1 MEFQGTRAQYLA
13 AKALKK
19 QSWRFHTKYM
29 MWFQRHE
36 EPKAITDEYEQVSI
50 CDQRSFNPKR
60 KTSLVSVP
68 FCRPTDRIT
77 NQQKCMVG
85 RREWQ
90 NHNSKGNYNKKLAS
104 IQNKPEYLA
113 FDTSSKV
120 VLAQRV
126 ILGMTTNICQLF
138 HEVTLGFPCV
148 AALFFFVHGRGLARM
163 AKLTLALVLSGHLH
177 LF

>member
-1 MEFQGTRAQYLA
+1 
-13 AKALKK
+13 
-19 QSWRFHTKYM
+19 

-120 VLAQRV
+120 VLA
-126 ILGMTTNICQLF
+126 NCASQLF

>member
-1 MEFQGTRAQYLA
+1 
-13 AKALKK
+13 
-19 QSWRFHTKYM
+19 M

-77 NQQKCMVG
+77 NHQKGMVG

-113 FDTSSKV
+113 LSV
-120 VLAQRV
+120 ENCERLV
-126 ILGMTTNICQLF
+126 IFRSL
-138 HEVTLGFPCV
+138 HRGFLEREKERHR
-148 AALFFFVHGRGLARM
+148 AG
-163 AKLTLALVLSGHLH
+163 KN
-177 LF
+177 